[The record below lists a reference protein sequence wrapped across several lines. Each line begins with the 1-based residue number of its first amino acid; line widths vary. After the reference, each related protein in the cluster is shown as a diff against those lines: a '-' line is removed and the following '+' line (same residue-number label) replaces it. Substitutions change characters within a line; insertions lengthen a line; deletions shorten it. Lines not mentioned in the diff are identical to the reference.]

1 MTCGRSTTGLQFL
14 TSRKEVRGSRNGA
27 NCNVIVNCPV
37 AMKRITR
44 RHFAVH
50 SGLGVAGAGLLG
62 TGRVSGRDESR
73 QDRLAWWR
81 EARFGM
87 FIHWGLYCIPAG
99 EWKGREIPGI
109 GEWIMNR
116 AKIPVAEYEQLAKQ
130 FNPTRFN
137 AAEWVRVARDAGQ
150 RYMVITA
157 KHHDGFA
164 MFHSKV
170 SKYNVY
176 DATPFHRDVI
186 AELAEACHGAGMP
199 LGFYYSQTQDWHEP
213 DAVGNTWDF
222 DPAKANFDKY
232 LHEKAIPQVRE
243 LLTNYGPVA
252 LIWFDTPRNITPA
265 QSKELVDLVH
275 TLQPKCLV
283 DGRIGNNA
291 GDYVSTGDNEI
302 PSKRLD
308 VDWEVPATL
317 NDTWGYKKSDNNWKS
332 PQTLIRQLVD
342 IVSKN
347 GNYLLNVG
355 PTSEGLIPQ
364 PSVERLR
371 NVGAWLKVNGAA
383 VYGAKPSPFPY
394 EFDWGSI
401 TSKSGRV
408 FLNLVEW
415 PQGGKFILYG
425 LENKVE
431 GAGLLAVPG
440 KQLMVEQKKATVP
453 ELYVKLPEQAP
464 DPRVT
469 SVELRVAGEPRALS
483 TLLQQPDGKVTLNGQ
498 FAILPANTKI
508 RVSNRGVT
516 NGWTD
521 TDEKLEWSFLL
532 LRPGSYRVSVRT
544 APARG
549 QEAHP
554 LQAGLELTVSAD
566 GKSVSGALK
575 DEGLVPDPRN
585 PLTPDTNT
593 DLGHL
598 ELPAGQVK
606 LTAQATKLPQ
616 DAKTGLHLREIVLSP
631 AG

>member
-1 MTCGRSTTGLQFL
+1 MNT
-14 TSRKEVRGSRNGA
+14 
-27 NCNVIVNCPV
+27 
-37 AMKRITR
+37 ITR
-44 RHFAVH
+44 RYFAVRSA
-50 SGLGVAGAGLLG
+50 SGFAGLRLLG
-62 TGRVSGRDESR
+62 QTTSLIPKQTKEE
-73 QDRLAWWR
+73 RLAWWR

-99 EWKGREIPGI
+99 EWNSRQIPGI
-109 GEWIMNR
+109 GEWIMNH
-116 AKIPVAEYEQLAKQ
+116 AKIPVREYEQLAKQ
-130 FNPTRFN
+130 FKPAKFN
-137 AAEWVRVARDAGQ
+137 AAEWVRIAQDAGQ
-150 RYMVITA
+150 KYMVITA

-176 DATPFHRDVI
+176 DATPFHRDI
-186 AELAEACHGAGMP
+186 IGELAVACRRARMP

-213 DAVGNTWDF
+213 DAIGNTWDF

-232 LHEKAIPQVRE
+232 LHEKAVPQVRE

-364 PSVERLR
+364 PSIDRLR
-371 NVGAWLKVNGAA
+371 DVGAWLKVNGAA

-401 TSKSGRV
+401 TTKSGRA
-408 FLNLVEW
+408 FLNVVEW
-415 PQGGKFILYG
+415 PTAGKFELYG
-425 LENKVE
+425 LESKVDS
-431 GAGLLAVPG
+431 AALLAQPS
-440 KQLMVEQKKATVP
+440 KRIAVEQKKATVS
-453 ELYVKLPEQAP
+453 ELYLSLPEQAP

-469 SVELRVAGEPRALS
+469 TVELRVEGDPRAEA
-483 TLLQQPDGKVTLNGQ
+483 TLLQRPDGSVKLNGQ
-498 FAILPANTKI
+498 FATFQPGSTI

-516 NGWTD
+516 SGWTSVD
-521 TDEKLEWSFLL
+521 DQAKWKFLL
-532 LRPGSYRVSVRT
+532 LRPGSYQVTLCTART
-544 APARG
+544 RG
-549 QEAHP
+549 QEGSDRS
-554 LQAGLELTVSAD
+554 QWNTGIELKVTVN
-566 GKSVSGALK
+566 GKSISCELK
-575 DEGLVPDPRN
+575 DEGTIPDPRN
-585 PLTPDTNT
+585 PLTPDTKT
-593 DLGHL
+593 ALGNL
-598 ELPAGQVK
+598 QLDAGQSTLAV
-606 LTAQATKLPQ
+606 QATKLPEG
-616 DAKTGLHLREIVLSP
+616 AKTGIHLREVVLSP
-631 AG
+631 A